1 MGFKFKGFNPLL
13 GYWRTM
19 CERPTAAEAALEPAI
34 AKLGE
39 RYRHQY
45 PFWGLKYFADFALLD
60 RKLII
65 EVDGASHD
73 NPRQKEKDLQHAL
86 QVLELGWRIVRLT
99 NEAALDDADEAV
111 QFALAAAN
119 ASKLVFPD
127 KVSEAQAIQA
137 QLDRLHQDY
146 PYLLAESAKQS
157 KRRSQSAIKA
167 ARTRRLKNQKAEK
180 VAPTSSRSKRS
191 TPAPAP
197 A

>member
-73 NPRQKEKDLQHAL
+73 TPKQKEKDLLHELA
-86 QVLELGWRIVRLT
+86 VLELGWRVVRIS
-99 NEAALDDADEAV
+99 NEAALANPQEAV
-111 QFALAAAN
+111 KVALVTPPSKEWREQWLKEALA
-119 ASKLVFPD
+119 
-127 KVSEAQAIQA
+127 
-137 QLDRLHQDY
+137 RLHQNY
-146 PYLLAESAKQS
+146 PSLLAESAKQS
-157 KRRSQSAIKA
+157 TRRSQSAIKA
-167 ARTRRLKNQKAEK
+167 AQTRARRKAKAEK
-180 VAPTSSRSKRS
+180 AVRADRPSRRA
-191 TPAPAP
+191 APAP
-197 A
+197 ARA